1 MRKVVLGMMTT
12 LNGRLDDPDVWITG
26 IPVDLYREGE
36 ARFERECDTVLI
48 GGTTYEEMYAY
59 WPGAES
65 ERRPIGE
72 NIALPEAAWEI
83 NQRMARKMNAYK
95 KYVFTRGGRTEPL
108 AWNNAELVVA
118 PSDDEL
124 VRFVADLKARPG
136 RAIHLAGGAEL
147 ARSFAR
153 LGLVDE
159 YRLSVH
165 PVVSRG
171 STLFDAIGGKRPM
184 ELLGATTYEGVVSL
198 HYEPGA
204 G

>member
-1 MRKVVLGMMTT
+1 MRKVVLGMMTS
-12 LNGRLDDPDVWITG
+12 LNGRLDDPDAWITG
-26 IPVDLYREGE
+26 IPDGLYREVD
-36 ARFERECDTVLI
+36 AWFERECDTVLV
-48 GGTTYEEMYAY
+48 GRTTYDEMYAY

-83 NQRMARKMNAYK
+83 NQRMARKMNSYK
-95 KYVFTRGGRTEPL
+95 KLVFTRGGRTEPL

-118 PSDDEL
+118 PGDEEI
-124 VRFVADLKARPG
+124 VGFVAALKARPG
-136 RAIHLAGGAEL
+136 RDVHLAGGAEL

-153 LGLVDE
+153 LGLIDE
-159 YRLSVH
+159 YRLHVH

-171 STLFDAIGGKRPM
+171 ATLFDAIEGKRPM
-184 ELLGATTYEGVVSL
+184 ELLGATTCEGVVSL
-198 HYEPGA
+198 RYKPGA